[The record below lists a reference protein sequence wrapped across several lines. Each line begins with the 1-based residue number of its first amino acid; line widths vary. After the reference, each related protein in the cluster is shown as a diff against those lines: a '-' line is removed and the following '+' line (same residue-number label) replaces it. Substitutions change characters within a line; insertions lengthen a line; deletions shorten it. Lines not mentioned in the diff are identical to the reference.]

1 MGLLDRGDQPSGSL
15 NVAQKKRLEMA
26 RALAAR
32 PYLLLLDEVL
42 AGLNPSEIAS
52 MMATVRAIREDG
64 ISILMIEHVMQAIMS
79 ISDRIL
85 VLDYGTLI
93 ATGLPEEVANNPQV
107 IEAYLGDPE
116 NDGATAGGV
125 DYMAILEVNDI
136 ASGYEGVQILWGVN
150 LKLEPGKLTTLVG
163 SNGVGKT
170 TLLKTVMGLMAP
182 INGSVSFQGEDVTN
196 LSAHARA
203 NAGMVLVPEGRQLFT
218 EMTIYENLE
227 MGAFSPRARATFN
240 QNLDKVYELFP
251 RLKERTRQKAGT
263 LSGGEQQMV
272 AVGRGLMAE
281 PEVLMLDELSLGLS
295 PLLALTLFEALT
307 RLKKTGLTM
316 LLVEQ
321 NVTMALAVSDYA
333 YVLAEGKVHLEGPA
347 RELSKN
353 DEVRR
358 TYLGI

>member
-1 MGLLDRGDQPSGSL
+1 
-15 NVAQKKRLEMA
+15 
-26 RALAAR
+26 
-32 PYLLLLDEVL
+32 
-42 AGLNPSEIAS
+42 
-52 MMATVRAIREDG
+52 
-64 ISILMIEHVMQAIMS
+64 
-79 ISDRIL
+79 
-85 VLDYGTLI
+85 
-93 ATGLPEEVANNPQV
+93 
-107 IEAYLGDPE
+107 
-116 NDGATAGGV
+116 
-125 DYMAILEVNDI
+125 MAILEVNDI
-136 ASGYEGVQILWGVN
+136 TSGYEGVQILWGVN

-170 TLLKTVMGLMAP
+170 TLLKTVMGLMRPLA
-182 INGSVSFQGEDVTN
+182 GSVSFQGNDVTS

-203 NAGMVLVPEGRQLFT
+203 KAGMVLVPEGRQLFT

-251 RLKERTRQKAGT
+251 RLKERARQKAGT

-295 PLLALTLFEALT
+295 PLLALTLFEALH

-347 RELSKN
+347 RELSEN

>member
-1 MGLLDRGDQPSGSL
+1 
-15 NVAQKKRLEMA
+15 MA
-26 RALAAR
+26 L
-32 PYLLLLDEVL
+32 
-42 AGLNPSEIAS
+42 
-52 MMATVRAIREDG
+52 
-64 ISILMIEHVMQAIMS
+64 
-79 ISDRIL
+79 
-85 VLDYGTLI
+85 
-93 ATGLPEEVANNPQV
+93 
-107 IEAYLGDPE
+107 
-116 NDGATAGGV
+116 
-125 DYMAILEVNDI
+125 LEVNEL
-136 ASGYEGVQILWGVN
+136 ASGYEGIQILWGVN

-170 TLLKTVMGLMAP
+170 TLLKTVMGLMRP
-182 INGSVSFQGEDVTN
+182 IEGTVTFQGREVTN

-203 NAGMVLVPEGRQLFT
+203 KAGMVLVPEGRQLFT
-218 EMTIYENLE
+218 EMTVYENLE
-227 MGAFSPRARATFN
+227 MGAFSKRAHANFKE
-240 QNLDKVYELFP
+240 NLDKVYELFP
-251 RLKERTRQKAGT
+251 RLQERARQKAGT

-295 PLLALTLFEALT
+295 PLLALTLFEGLT

-321 NVTMALAVSDYA
+321 NVTMALAVSDYG
-333 YVLAEGKVHLEGPA
+333 YVLSHGKVWLEGEA